1 MSVDAKKIAQ
11 DVLDAA
17 AEKGV
22 TIVLPQL
29 SQLVMG
35 LLQIGFDAA
44 HKKETALAN
53 KAGVADPGAQA

>member
-22 TIVLPQL
+22 NVVLPQL
-29 SQLVMG
+29 AELLAG
-35 LLQIGFDAA
+35 LFHIGVDAA
-44 HKKETALAN
+44 KKGETALAN
-53 KAGVADPGAQA
+53 KAGVADPGVQA